1 MMTMATFKMVLKVMA
16 IFLMTY
22 GAIKAVVF
30 ILFDTYEE
38 RTMRP
43 SIYVSIFFFAIGLGI
58 SGLSNLAPG
67 NVLYG
72 EMEAFLGALN
82 RTLAYPVVPVCL
94 GFSMLCGIVNIVMSI
109 VSGVRFKKRLQGN
122 G

>member
-22 GAIKAVVF
+22 GAIKAVVL

-38 RTMRP
+38 RSMRL
-43 SIYVSIFFFAIGLGI
+43 SFFFFVIGLGI

-109 VSGVRFKKRLQGN
+109 VSGVRFKKRLQGKS
-122 G
+122 